1 VHVFVADLEAP
12 RLDDDDHHHVA
23 AVLRVRPGER
33 LTASD
38 GKGRWRACHL
48 GAGASLVPAGDV
60 VVVEAPEP
68 PLAVGFALTKGGR
81 PELAVQKLTEL
92 GIDRII
98 PFVGARSVVR
108 WGEGER
114 ARRHLVRLRRVAR
127 EAAMQCGRVTLAV
140 VEDLTTFVAAGA
152 EQGVAL
158 AHMGGDP
165 PTLAHR
171 SVLVG
176 PEGGW
181 ADEELALGLPAVGL
195 GPLVLRAETAAIA
208 LGALLAGL
216 RAGAVAPGGS
226 SGHSTA

>member
-12 RLDDDDHHHVA
+12 RLDDDDHHHVT

-38 GKGRWRACHL
+38 GKGRWRACQL
-48 GAGASLVPAGDV
+48 GAGASLVPAGEV
-60 VVVEAPEP
+60 AVVEAPEP

-108 WGEGER
+108 WEGER

-140 VEDLTTFVAAGA
+140 VEDLTTFAAAGA

-158 AHMGGDP
+158 AHMGGGP
-165 PTLAHR
+165 PSLAHR

-181 ADEELALGLPAVGL
+181 ADEELALGLPTVGV

-208 LGALLAGL
+208 LAALLAGL
-216 RAGAVAPGGS
+216 RAGAVAPGGPP
-226 SGHSTA
+226 GHSTA